1 MNPLSIVKII
11 IILLELIASGLDSES
26 AIGTVA
32 SKYNISATLLRK
44 FL

>member
-1 MNPLSIVKII
+1 MNPLSIIKII
-11 IILLELIASGLDSES
+11 IILLDLIARGLDRES
-26 AIGTVA
+26 ALGSVA

>member
-11 IILLELIASGLDSES
+11 IILLELIARGLDNES
-26 AIGTVA
+26 AINTLA

>member
-1 MNPLSIVKII
+1 MNPLTIVKII
-11 IILLELIASGLDSES
+11 IILLELIARGLDTES
-26 AIGTVA
+26 AIGSVA

>member
-11 IILLELIASGLDSES
+11 IILLELIASGLDRES

-32 SKYNISATLLRK
+32 SKYNVAETLLRK